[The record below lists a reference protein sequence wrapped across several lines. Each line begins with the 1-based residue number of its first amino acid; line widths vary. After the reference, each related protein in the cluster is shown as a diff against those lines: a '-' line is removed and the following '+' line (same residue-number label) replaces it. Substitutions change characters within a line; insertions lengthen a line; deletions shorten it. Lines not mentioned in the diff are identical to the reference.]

1 MAKRKDFLYHL
12 CGQIRV
18 QRNTILTYL
27 VLGSGLMAL
36 EKEN

>member
-12 CGQIRV
+12 CGLTRV
-18 QRNTILTYL
+18 QRSNIRTYL
-27 VLGSGLMAL
+27 VLGSRLMAL